1 MARGQIIV
9 ETSQLDAISTNV
21 SDLADKYSAEY
32 TTLYKLVSEMQS
44 AWSGVDNTA
53 YTTQIEGF
61 KDDFQKMEAL
71 MREYASFLKDTA
83 SKYRE
88 TQASIISKA
97 QQLQT
102 NA

>member
-9 ETSQLDAISTNV
+9 ETSQLDTISTNV

-71 MREYASFLKDTA
+71 MREYASFLKDLSTA
-83 SKYRE
+83 KHR
-88 TQASIISKA
+88 
-97 QQLQT
+97 LQS
-102 NA
+102 NQKLNSFRQMLN